1 MPSPRNDE
9 PGPAEVNSVNM
20 TCLKVGFINLCG
32 WPLKKAA
39 ILEEDR
45 GLWDVLVIAETWF
58 CDDTWFAGEEKVA
71 VISTPDEGDFCDG
84 HTKGGLAVL
93 VRPELQGFISST
105 TSSRR
110 GVSVTLGNTCIAGVY
125 LPPSMSIQDF
135 QTELSNVPDCHILVG
150 DFNTRWEGQLANNQ
164 QARERAHVL
173 DHFLANR
180 GMCMLSRDHNTP
192 DHIASVKRGAILRL
206 LSPTKLFPEGFR
218 LQNDQRLTDHHWWLQ
233 ATFPIDSVWQADPAL
248 APPQQQRAVRF
259 RVHRLRSPAIRL
271 LFDECLAQSL
281 RSVLKNEPTLRLRDP
296 AVRDAVPVAQRQE
309 RLDTFYQHIV
319 AAIHSSLEQT
329 VGECGQSRTRHR
341 RRAETDFGN
350 LETEGESDPHS
361 AFKQLRRHSAGF
373 CVKSSSPELTHGVP
387 MSPCACAVLHYR
399 SIFSVPPQ
407 INHTLRETLALDLEQ
422 EQQTPPTPA
431 AVEHC
436 LQGFSRKLIAFAINE
451 YPSGKS
457 PGADG
462 ICCSVL
468 KAVVPKSAD
477 GKISSSHRLVS
488 DLSTLFGLCIRWGLT
503 PSEWGEAILKPIPK
517 EDSPCLPIE
526 QTRPISLTPML
537 RRIFEGLILCMMV
550 QRDPSSPLS
559 ASECKCGKVLIGA
572 MHPIQGGFRS
582 GHSCPIH
589 ITSLHHNIITRNLLK
604 VVFLDVQKAYDN
616 TPIKLALF
624 RLKRRLPE
632 MGMPLLRV
640 IRSLFTN
647 TSFNAVVN
655 GQLTSRVVRLRG
667 LAQGS
672 LLAPLLFN
680 VFLDPLAYQLQPHPA
695 QLHSGTPLSALIIAD
710 DIAIMDTDVSRIQQ
724 LVSVAVDWLKCN
736 GLHVNA
742 GKCAGIGFDAGSSIH
757 LGSTR
762 AGAANPILK
771 LVSFYKYLGVE
782 FTAKGIDFEKLANR
796 LGNKAYQSL
805 RECRHASRTYNWSPY
820 VRLTMFKTVV
830 RSRMEWGGG
839 IFALWQPA
847 NDPNLKRKAFKKLN
861 DITDQAVAWIFSRRT
876 ERLTSFQA
884 ELQAMRSVSG
894 LPSLSER
901 LRELGCFFCFHVEKS
916 HPDNPIKA
924 MMSQYLPRTPPWGYA
939 DILPRLKT
947 QKLWK
952 AWVKWRD
959 NEIRERELRAMEARR
974 KGRPVP
980 PPIKPSIVVFMNKTR
995 QARLDNNG
1003 TFHLAA
1009 RIRGKF
1015 ARKKPGGYAQSM
1027 RINNQS
1033 LQEAVLRWQGG
1044 VWGLGATCPT
1054 CHDTFRTSHVAQCGL
1069 LNNLEEWADYITKAS
1084 DLRTRFVA
1092 NNEVSAN
1099 DIQGFGVI
1107 DAALCERQWRTAKK
1121 MLSDLAAMLPE
1132 VTDWQGWDERR
1143 VVPAIP
1149 ASSQDVDTDSDDDID
1164 VGADDAID

>member
-1 MPSPRNDE
+1 MPLPQHDE
-9 PGPAEVNSVNM
+9 PDPAEVIPINM
-20 TCLKVGFINLCG
+20 SCLKVGFINLCG

-45 GLWDVLVIAETWF
+45 GLWDVLIIAETWF
-58 CDDTWFAGEEKVA
+58 CDDTWFAGEEKV
-71 VISTPDEGDFCDG
+71 VTISTPDEGDFGDG

-93 VRPELQGFISST
+93 IRPELQRFISNT

-125 LPPSMSIQDF
+125 LPPSMSLQDF
-135 QTELSNVPDCHILVG
+135 KTELSNIPDCHILAG

-164 QARERAHVL
+164 KARERAQVL

-180 GMCMLSRDHNTP
+180 GLYMLSRDYNTP
-192 DHIASVKRGAILRL
+192 DHVASVKRGASLRL

-218 LQNDQRLTDHHWWLQ
+218 LPDDQRLTDHHWWLQ
-233 ATFPIDSVWQADPAL
+233 AIIPIDGAWQADPAL
-248 APPQQQRAVRF
+248 APPHQQRAVRF
-259 RVHRLRSPAIRL
+259 RVHRLRSPAVSL
-271 LFDECLAQSL
+271 LFEECLAQSL
-281 RSVLKNEPTLRLRDP
+281 RSVLSEPTFRFSDP
-296 AVRDAVPVAQRQE
+296 TVRDSVPVVQRQE
-309 RLDTFYQHIV
+309 RLDAFYQRIV
-319 AAIHSSLEQT
+319 GAIHSSLEQT
-329 VGECGQSRTRHR
+329 VGECGQSRIRHR
-341 RRAETDFGN
+341 RRAETDLHS

-373 CVKSSSPELTHGVP
+373 CIKSSAPELTHGVP

-399 SIFSVPPQ
+399 NIFTVSPQ
-407 INHTLRETLALDLEQ
+407 ISHTLHESLALEQ
-422 EQQTPPTPA
+422 EQQAPPTPA
-431 AVEHC
+431 AVDHC

-468 KAVVPKSAD
+468 KAVVPKSVN
-477 GKISSSHRLVS
+477 GEISSNHRLVS

-503 PSEWGEAILKPIPK
+503 PSEWGEATLKPIPK

-559 ASECKCGKVLIGA
+559 ASESKRGKVLIGA

-604 VVFLDVQKAYDN
+604 IVFLDVQKAYDN
-616 TPIKLALF
+616 TPVELALS
-624 RLKRRLPE
+624 RLKQRLPE
-632 MGMPLLRV
+632 LGMPLLKV

-680 VFLDPLAYQLQPHPA
+680 IFLDPLAYQLQPHPE
-695 QLHSGTPLSALIIAD
+695 QLHTGSPLSALIIAD
-710 DIAIMDTDVSRIQQ
+710 DIAIMDTDVNRIQQ

-736 GLHVNA
+736 GLQVNA

-762 AGAANPILK
+762 VDAGGSILK
-771 LVSFYKYLGVE
+771 LVSCYKYLGIE
-782 FTAKGIDFEKLANR
+782 FTAKGIDFAKLANR
-796 LGNKAYQSL
+796 LGNKASQSL
-805 RECRHASRTYNWSPY
+805 RECMRASRTYNWSPY
-820 VRLTMFKTVV
+820 VRLTMFKVVV

-839 IFALWQPA
+839 IFALWQQA
-847 NDPNLKRKAFKKLN
+847 NDPDLKRKAFKRLN
-861 DITDQAVAWIFSRRT
+861 DITDQAVAWIFSRKV
-876 ERLTSFQA
+876 ERLTSFQS

-894 LPSLSER
+894 VPSLSER

-924 MMSQYLPRTPPWGYA
+924 MMSQYLPCAPPWGYA
-939 DILPRLKT
+939 DLLPRLTT
-947 QKLWK
+947 QTLWK
-952 AWVKWRD
+952 AWVRWRD
-959 NEIRERELRAMEARR
+959 NEIREGELRAMEARR

-980 PPIKPSIVVFMNKTR
+980 PPVKPNIVVFMDKTR
-995 QARLDNNG
+995 QARLDHNG
-1003 TFHLAA
+1003 TFRLAA

-1015 ARKKPGGYAQSM
+1015 ARKKPGGYARSIRLKDQFL
-1027 RINNQS
+1027 R
-1033 LQEAVLRWQGG
+1033 EAVLRWQGG
-1044 VWGLGATCPT
+1044 VWGLGAACPA
-1054 CHDTFRTSHVAQCGL
+1054 CHGTFRTSHVAQCRL
-1069 LNNLEEWADYITKAS
+1069 LDDLEEWTDYVTKAS
-1084 DLRTRFVA
+1084 DLRARFVA

-1107 DAALCERQWRTAKK
+1107 DAALCERQWRTAKR
-1121 MLSDLAAMLPE
+1121 MLSDLAALLPE
-1132 VTDWQGWDERR
+1132 VTDWQGWGERR
-1143 VVPAIP
+1143 VMPAVP
-1149 ASSQDVDTDSDDDID
+1149 ASSQDVDTDSDED
-1164 VGADDAID
+1164 VGVDDAAD